1 MIILLEK
8 AHLWYQTINNRIKK
22 HSNGKIIIIVSN
34 SIDSLTSL
42 RIIVG
47 LFKSDVI
54 PYEIIAVQNFDEVDK
69 EIINCQKMKDEIKG
83 FVFINCIGEIDLTKY
98 WFCQDKNIITL
109 VADTKRPIHHQNIRN
124 KTNIVIIDDGM
135 NNIEYCPTEEEME
148 IVRHKV
154 IDIGEGGENDKN
166 EKNEKNEEG
175 KEEKKENEEGNEAE
189 GENVYEIEDDKNK
202 NEKDKSENENEEKN
216 KEDKEA
222 GEDEEKSIK
231 KGGKSK
237 KKIIKKRTDID
248 DEDFNELKNESDS
261 SVKEVD
267 PIEEIADEVSVH
279 GEKKSLNESEEKQ
292 ENVDENKNE
301 NDEEE
306 NKFNEKINKIKEI
319 NEKVNEY
326 YSGNYYG
333 LPSTYIFY
341 SIAHQLHK
349 ENTNYLWYLI
359 ISVTDEY
366 LRYHISDKKY
376 DRIYA
381 ICQSEVLRIEK
392 KKSRDDDTLKIYK
405 STAKEGKSIL
415 IGSDYKLILYRHWNL
430 YDSFIY
436 SSYPLGILSTWKEP
450 GKAEVQK
457 IFAYM
462 GIPLSEAKQ
471 KYRYMKN
478 EYLDTFK
485 DKIIDVSKKFFLNE
499 IIFHSFIYQ
508 FDNNTEMS
516 ASDCVYLL
524 SCLIEFPFEEFNDIE
539 IEDDEFLDD
548 NNSDLSNNEE
558 EEKNNENINNN
569 SEQPNNNDDI
579 NDEKKLLNKNNKK
592 KDNLLKKF
600 WMAYRFLSLKK
611 LNMTNGLI
619 DIAIKFQIALT
630 NNATSIIDKNGVKN
644 EQKFRYSIVSGN
656 LSEDSR
662 YFQYPGNLERL
673 CIVIS
678 ETYNQKKGKK
688 FVNKPYLLA
697 YIDAD
702 NKTYIINGNLGCN
715 KKDDDEKNIFP
726 LQFKF
731 VAKKLKIPISYN
743 YSTEEIITIKKDDL
757 YSFINQI
764 AQL

>member
-1 MIILLEK
+1 MLYLLEK
-8 AHLWYQTINNRIKK
+8 AHIWYEIINNRIKK
-22 HSNGKIIIIVSN
+22 HPNTKIIIIVSM
-34 SIDSLTSL
+34 SIDSATAL
-42 RIIVG
+42 RILVG
-47 LFKSDVI
+47 LFQSDVI
-54 PYEIIAVQNFDEVDK
+54 PYEIIPVPNYDEVDK
-69 EIINCQKMKDEIKG
+69 EILNCQKNQDEITG
-83 FVFINCIGEIDLTKY
+83 FVFINCIGEMDLTKY
-98 WFCQDKNIITL
+98 WFCQERNIISL
-109 VADTKRPIHHQNIRN
+109 IADTKRPIHHQNIRN
-124 KTNIVIIDDGM
+124 STNILVIDDGM
-135 NNIEYCPTEEEME
+135 NNIDYCPTEQEME
-148 IVRHKV
+148 IVRQRV
-154 IDIGEGGENDKN
+154 IEVNNNN
-166 EKNEKNEEG
+166 EKDNKKDEAEEEGEAEEEKNEEEG
-175 KEEKKENEEGNEAE
+175 ENFYKIDDNKSKEDKVEENDDENEEEKE
-189 GENVYEIEDDKNK
+189 GE
-202 NEKDKSENENEEKN
+202 ENEEKS
-216 KEDKEA
+216 
-222 GEDEEKSIK
+222 EKID
-231 KGGKSK
+231 GNNK

-248 DEDFNELKNESDS
+248 DQEFNELKDESNESN
-261 SVKEVD
+261 KEVD
-267 PIEEIADEVSVH
+267 PLDKIAEEVSVQ
-279 GEKKSLNESEEKQ
+279 GEKKSLNDENEEK
-292 ENVDENKNE
+292 
-301 NDEEE
+301 EE
-306 NKFNEKINKIKEI
+306 NEKDEQDEQEKKINDKIHQIQEI
-319 NEKVNEY
+319 NYKVNEY
-326 YSGNYYG
+326 YGGSYYG

-359 ISVTDEY
+359 ISLTDEY

-376 DRIYA
+376 DSLYG

-430 YDSFIY
+430 YESFIY

-450 GKAEVQK
+450 GKGEVQK

-485 DKIIDVSKKFFLNE
+485 DKIIDVSKKFFLND

-524 SCLIEFPFEEFNDIE
+524 SCLIEYPFEEFNDIE
-539 IEDDEFLDD
+539 IEDDEFLGD
-548 NNSDLSNNEE
+548 NNSDISDDEQGKNDGNDDNNIEQN
-558 EEKNNENINNN
+558 NNENNENN
-569 SEQPNNNDDI
+569 I
-579 NDEKKLLNKNNKK
+579 NKK
-592 KDNLLKKF
+592 IKRKDNSLKKF

-630 NNATSIIDKNGVKN
+630 NNATSILDKNGVKN

-656 LSEDSR
+656 LSEESR
-662 YFQYPGNLERL
+662 YFLYPGNLERL

-678 ETYNQKKGKK
+678 ETYKQLRGKK
-688 FVNKPYLLA
+688 VENKPYLLA

-702 NKTYIINGNLGCN
+702 NKTYIIDGNLGCN
-715 KKDDDEKNIFP
+715 KKDDEEKNTFP
-726 LQFKF
+726 IQFKF
-731 VAKKLKIPISYN
+731 VAKKLNIPVSYN
-743 YSTEEIITIKKDDL
+743 YSTEEIITINKDDL

-764 AQL
+764 TQL

>member
-1 MIILLEK
+1 MLYLLEK
-8 AHLWYQTINNRIKK
+8 AHIWYEIINNRIKK
-22 HSNGKIIIIVSN
+22 HPNTKIIIMVSMN
-34 SIDSLTSL
+34 IDSIAAL
-42 RIIVG
+42 RILVG

-54 PYEIIAVQNFDEVDK
+54 QFEIIPIQNYDEVDK
-69 EIINCQKMKDEIKG
+69 EILNCQKIKDEITG

-98 WFCQDKNIITL
+98 WFCQEKHIVSLIT
-109 VADTKRPIHHQNIRN
+109 DTKRPIHHQNIRN
-124 KTNIVIIDDGM
+124 STNILIIDDGM
-135 NNIEYCPTEEEME
+135 NNIDYCPTEKEME
-148 IVRHKV
+148 MVRQRV
-154 IDIGEGGENDKN
+154 IEINDDKEKNDKKDEAEEDNGTEDEKNVEEGENIYKIGGDN
-166 EKNEKNEEG
+166 NTNTEKSENKDENDDENYEEKEEEEKNEENR
-175 KEEKKENEEGNEAE
+175 EN
-189 GENVYEIEDDKNK
+189 K
-202 NEKDKSENENEEKN
+202 
-216 KEDKEA
+216 
-222 GEDEEKSIK
+222 
-231 KGGKSK
+231 K

-248 DEDFNELKNESDS
+248 DQEFNELKDDS
-261 SVKEVD
+261 NTSNKEGD
-267 PIEEIADEVSVH
+267 PLDEIAEQVSVH
-279 GEKKSLNESEEKQ
+279 GEKKSLN
-292 ENVDENKNE
+292 DE
-301 NDEEE
+301 NDENEDKE
-306 NKFNEKINKIKEI
+306 NEKDEQDSQEKKINEKIQQIQEI
-319 NEKVNEY
+319 NYKVNEY
-326 YSGNYYG
+326 YGGSYYG

-349 ENTNYLWYLI
+349 ENVNYLWYLI
-359 ISVTDEY
+359 ISLTDEY

-376 DRIYA
+376 DQLYG

-392 KKSRDDDTLKIYK
+392 KKSKDDDTLKIYK

-450 GKAEVQK
+450 GKGEVQK

-485 DKIIDVSKKFFLNE
+485 DKIIDVSKKFFLND

-539 IEDDEFLDD
+539 IEDDEFLGD
-548 NNSDLSNNEE
+548 NNSDISENEA
-558 EEKNNENINNN
+558 EKNNG
-569 SEQPNNNDDI
+569 
-579 NDEKKLLNKNNKK
+579 NDENNIEQNNTDENNERNNITKRIKK
-592 KDNLLKKF
+592 KDNILKKF

-630 NNATSIIDKNGVKN
+630 NNATSILDKNGVKN

-662 YFQYPGNLERL
+662 YFLYPGNLERL

-678 ETYNQKKGKK
+678 ETYKQLRGKK
-688 FVNKPYLLA
+688 IENKPYLLA
-697 YIDAD
+697 YIDTD
-702 NKTYIINGNLGCN
+702 NKTYIIDGNLGCN
-715 KKDDDEKNIFP
+715 KKDDDEKNTFP
-726 LQFKF
+726 IQFKF
-731 VAKKLKIPISYN
+731 IAKKLKIPVSYN

-764 AQL
+764 SQL

>member
-8 AHLWYQTINNRIKK
+8 AHTWYEIINNRIKK
-22 HSNGKIIIIVSN
+22 HSNGKIIIILSMN
-34 SIDSLTSL
+34 IDSLTSL
-42 RIIVG
+42 RILAG

-54 PYEIIAVQNFDEVDK
+54 PYEIIPVQNYDDVDK
-69 EIINCQKMKDEIKG
+69 EIINCEKMQDEIKG
-83 FVFINCIGEIDLTKY
+83 FVFINCTGEIDLTKY
-98 WFCQDKNIITL
+98 WFCQEKNIITL
-109 VADTKRPIHHQNIRN
+109 VTDIKRPIHHQNIRN
-124 KTNIVIIDDGM
+124 SKNIVIIDDGM
-135 NNIEYCPTEEEME
+135 NYLEYCPTEKEME
-148 IVRHKV
+148 MVRQRV
-154 IDIGEGGENDKN
+154 IDLN
-166 EKNEKNEEG
+166 
-175 KEEKKENEEGNEAE
+175 
-189 GENVYEIEDDKNK
+189 
-202 NEKDKSENENEEKN
+202 ENENEEKKTEN
-216 KEDKEA
+216 DDKKDEVEDEKSAENQKNEEEGENYYKIEEKSKEDKKENENDEENKEEVEA
-222 GEDEEKSIK
+222 GGDENDSK
-231 KGGKSK
+231 KGGNKNK

-248 DEDFNELKNESDS
+248 DEDYNELKNESNS
-261 SVKEVD
+261 NIKEVD
-267 PIEEIADEVSVH
+267 PLDEIAEEASVH
-279 GEKKSLNESEEKQ
+279 GEKKSLKDSENEEQREDNEEAEQ
-292 ENVDENKNE
+292 DN
-301 NDEEE
+301 
-306 NKFNEKINKIKEI
+306 KINEKIKEI
-319 NEKVNEY
+319 QEINSKVNEY
-326 YSGNYYG
+326 YGGSYYG
-333 LPSTYIFY
+333 LPSTYIYY

-376 DRIYA
+376 DKIYA

-450 GKAEVQK
+450 GKGEVQK

-485 DKIIDVSKKFFLNE
+485 DKIIDVSKKFFLND

-539 IEDDEFLDD
+539 MEDDEYLDD
-548 NNSDLSNNEE
+548 NNSNLNESID
-558 EEKNNENINNN
+558 EKNNENENNN
-569 SEQPNNNDDI
+569 NEENNDENNKENI
-579 NDEKKLLNKNNKK
+579 MNKKVKK
-592 KDNLLKKF
+592 KDSILKKF

-630 NNATSIIDKNGVKN
+630 NNATNILDKNGVKN
-644 EQKFRYSIVSGN
+644 ENKFRYSIVSGN
-656 LSEDSR
+656 LSEDSK
-662 YFQYPGNLERL
+662 YFLYPGNLERL

-678 ETYNQKKGKK
+678 ETYKQLRGKK
-688 FVNKPYLLA
+688 IENKPYLLA

-702 NKTYIINGNLGCN
+702 NKTYIIEGNLGCN
-715 KKDDDEKNIFP
+715 KKDDEEKNTFP
-726 LQFKF
+726 IQFKF
-731 VAKKLKIPISYN
+731 VAKKLKIPVSYN

>member
-1 MIILLEK
+1 MIILLQK
-8 AHLWYQTINNRIKK
+8 AHVWYEIMNKRIKK
-22 HSNGKIIIIVSN
+22 HSNKKIIILVSN
-34 SIDSLTSL
+34 NIDSLTSL
-42 RIIVG
+42 RILVG

-54 PYEIIAVQNFDEVDK
+54 SYEIIPVQNYDEVDR
-69 EIINCQKMKDEIKG
+69 EIINCEKMKDEIDG
-83 FVFINCIGEIDLTKY
+83 FVFINCTGEIDLTKY
-98 WFCQDKNIITL
+98 WFCQETDIIAL
-109 VADTKRPIHHQNIRN
+109 VTDIKRPIHHKNLRFSN
-124 KTNIVIIDDGM
+124 KIVIIEDGM
-135 NNIEYCPTEEEME
+135 NNMEYCPTEKEME
-148 IVRHKV
+148 IVRQRV
-154 IDIGEGGENDKN
+154 IEIEEDDKN
-166 EKNEKNEEG
+166 ERKE
-175 KEEKKENEEGNEAE
+175 KEEKKEENEDE
-189 GENVYEIEDDKNK
+189 GENVYKIEDKKSNDQ
-202 NEKDKSENENEEKN
+202 KDEENDNEEEK
-216 KEDKEA
+216 
-222 GEDEEKSIK
+222 EDEEGENKNIK
-231 KGGKSK
+231 KGG

-248 DEDFNELKNESDS
+248 DEDFNDLKKGNDEID
-261 SVKEVD
+261 EID
-267 PIEEIADEVSVH
+267 EIAEEASVH
-279 GEKKSLNESEEKQ
+279 NEKKSIIDEKEKEEEEK
-292 ENVDENKNE
+292 ERIL
-301 NDEEE
+301 
-306 NKFNEKINKIKEI
+306 NEKIRKIQEI
-319 NEKVNEY
+319 NLKVNEY
-326 YSGNYYG
+326 YGGSYYG
-333 LPSTYIFY
+333 LPSTYVYY

-359 ISVTDEY
+359 ISVTDEF

-376 DRIYA
+376 DEIYG

-450 GKAEVQK
+450 GKGEVQK

-499 IIFHSFIYQ
+499 LIFHSFIYQ

-524 SCLIEFPFEEFNDIE
+524 SCLLEFPFDEFNDIE
-539 IEDDEFLDD
+539 IEDDDFLND
-548 NNSDLSNNEE
+548 NNSNISDNEDDKNNDNNIGQINEE
-558 EEKNNENINNN
+558 EINEI
-569 SEQPNNNDDI
+569 SI
-579 NDEKKLLNKNNKK
+579 INKNNKQ
-592 KDNLLKKF
+592 KDNILKKF

-611 LNMTNGLI
+611 LNMTNALI

-630 NNATSIIDKNGVKN
+630 NNATSIIDKNGIKT

-662 YFQYPGNLERL
+662 YFHYPGNLERL

-678 ETYNQKKGKK
+678 ETYKQIKGKK
-688 FVNKPYLLA
+688 LENKPYLLA
-697 YIDAD
+697 YIDSD
-702 NKTYIINGNLGCN
+702 NKTYIIDGNLGCN
-715 KKDDDEKNIFP
+715 KKEDDEKNIFP
-726 LQFKF
+726 IQFKF
-731 VAKKLKIPISYN
+731 VAKKLKIPVSYN

-757 YSFINQI
+757 VPFINQI
-764 AQL
+764 ISL

>member
-1 MIILLEK
+1 MLYLLEK
-8 AHLWYQTINNRIKK
+8 AHIWYEIINNRIKK
-22 HSNGKIIIIVSN
+22 HPNTKIIIIVSM
-34 SIDSLTSL
+34 SIDSATAL
-42 RIIVG
+42 RILVG
-47 LFKSDVI
+47 LFQSDVI
-54 PYEIIAVQNFDEVDK
+54 PYEIIPVPNYDEVDK
-69 EIINCQKMKDEIKG
+69 EILNCQKNQDEITG
-83 FVFINCIGEIDLTKY
+83 FVFINCIGEMDLTKY
-98 WFCQDKNIITL
+98 WFCQERNIISL
-109 VADTKRPIHHQNIRN
+109 IADTKRPIHHQNIRN
-124 KTNIVIIDDGM
+124 STNILVIDDGM
-135 NNIEYCPTEEEME
+135 NNIDYCPTEQEME
-148 IVRHKV
+148 IVRQRV
-154 IDIGEGGENDKN
+154 IEVNNNN
-166 EKNEKNEEG
+166 EKDNKKDEAEEEGEAEEEKNEEEG
-175 KEEKKENEEGNEAE
+175 ENFYKIDDNKSKEDKVEENDDENEEEKE
-189 GENVYEIEDDKNK
+189 GE
-202 NEKDKSENENEEKN
+202 ENEEKS
-216 KEDKEA
+216 
-222 GEDEEKSIK
+222 EKND
-231 KGGKSK
+231 GNNK

-248 DEDFNELKNESDS
+248 DQEFNELKDESNESN
-261 SVKEVD
+261 KEVD
-267 PIEEIADEVSVH
+267 PLDKIAEEVSVQ
-279 GEKKSLNESEEKQ
+279 GEKKSLNDENEEK
-292 ENVDENKNE
+292 
-301 NDEEE
+301 EE
-306 NKFNEKINKIKEI
+306 NEKDEQDEQEKKINDKIHQIQEI
-319 NEKVNEY
+319 NYKVNEY
-326 YSGNYYG
+326 YGGSYYG

-359 ISVTDEY
+359 ISLTDEY

-376 DRIYA
+376 DSLYG

-430 YDSFIY
+430 YESFIY

-450 GKAEVQK
+450 GKGEVQK

-485 DKIIDVSKKFFLNE
+485 DKIIDVSKKFFLND

-524 SCLIEFPFEEFNDIE
+524 SCLIEYPFEEFNDIE
-539 IEDDEFLDD
+539 IEDDEFLGD
-548 NNSDLSNNEE
+548 NNSDISDDEQGKNDGNDDNNIDQN
-558 EEKNNENINNN
+558 NNENNENN
-569 SEQPNNNDDI
+569 I
-579 NDEKKLLNKNNKK
+579 NKK
-592 KDNLLKKF
+592 IKRKDNSLKKF

-630 NNATSIIDKNGVKN
+630 NNATSILDKNGVKN

-656 LSEDSR
+656 LSEESR
-662 YFQYPGNLERL
+662 YFLYPGNLERL

-678 ETYNQKKGKK
+678 ETYKQLRGKK
-688 FVNKPYLLA
+688 VENKPYLLA

-702 NKTYIINGNLGCN
+702 NKTYIIDGNLGCN
-715 KKDDDEKNIFP
+715 KKDDEEKNTFP
-726 LQFKF
+726 IQFKF
-731 VAKKLKIPISYN
+731 VAKKLNIPVSYN
-743 YSTEEIITIKKDDL
+743 YSTEEIITINKDDL

-764 AQL
+764 TQL

>member
-8 AHLWYQTINNRIKK
+8 AYTWYEIINNRIKK
-22 HSNGKIIIIVSN
+22 HSNGKIVILVSSN
-34 SIDSLTSL
+34 IDAIAAL
-42 RIIVG
+42 RILVG

-54 PYEIIAVQNFDEVDK
+54 PYEIIPVQNYDEVDK
-69 EIINCQKMKDEIKG
+69 EIINCQKIQDDIKG

-98 WFCQDKNIITL
+98 WFCQEKNIITL
-109 VADTKRPIHHQNIRN
+109 VTDSKRPIHHKNIRN
-124 KTNIVIIDDGM
+124 SSNIVIIDDGM
-135 NNIEYCPTEEEME
+135 NNIEYCPSEKEME
-148 IVRHKV
+148 IVRQRV
-154 IDIGEGGENDKN
+154 INVNENE
-166 EKNEKNEEG
+166 EKNEKKVEDEEEKSG
-175 KEEKKENEEGNEAE
+175 EEEKKENEEEE
-189 GENVYEIEDDKNK
+189 ENKNEIEDNKNNEDK
-202 NEKDKSENENEEKN
+202 NEKDKENENEEK
-216 KEDKEA
+216 EQEG
-222 GEDEEKSIK
+222 GEENDENNIK
-231 KGGKSK
+231 IGGKNK
-237 KKIIKKRTDID
+237 KKIIKKRTDIN
-248 DEDFNELKNESDS
+248 DEDFIELKNESDTNS
-261 SVKEVD
+261 KKVD
-267 PIEEIADEVSVH
+267 PLDELSEEVSVR
-279 GEKKSLNESEEKQ
+279 GEKKDLSNDGNIEIIENEEQEDNDSQEK
-292 ENVDENKNE
+292 
-301 NDEEE
+301 
-306 NKFNEKINKIKEI
+306 KINEKIKEI
-319 NEKVNEY
+319 QDANSKVNEY
-326 YSGNYYG
+326 YGGSYYG
-333 LPSTYIFY
+333 LPSTYIYY

-359 ISVTDEY
+359 VSVTDEY

-376 DRIYA
+376 DKIYA

-450 GKAEVQK
+450 GKGEVQK

-539 IEDDEFLDD
+539 IEDDDFLED
-548 NNSDLSNNEE
+548 NNSNISENEN
-558 EEKNNENINNN
+558 EKNNENDEGNI
-569 SEQPNNNDDI
+569 EQNDNESKDKNI
-579 NDEKKLLNKNNKK
+579 LIKKFKK
-592 KDNLLKKF
+592 KDNNLKKF

-630 NNATSIIDKNGVKN
+630 NNATSILDKNGVKN
-644 EQKFRYSIVSGN
+644 EQKFRYSIVSAN

-662 YFQYPGNLERL
+662 YFLYPGNLERL

-678 ETYNQKKGKK
+678 ETYKQLRGKK
-688 FVNKPYLLA
+688 TENKPYLLA

-702 NKTYIINGNLGCN
+702 NKTYVIDGNLGCN
-715 KKDDDEKNIFP
+715 KKDDEEKNTFP

-731 VAKKLKIPISYN
+731 VTKKLKIPFSYD

>member
-8 AHLWYQTINNRIKK
+8 AHIWYEIINNRIKK
-22 HSNGKIIIIVSN
+22 HSNGKIIIIVSRN
-34 SIDSLTSL
+34 IDSLTAL
-42 RIIVG
+42 RILVG

-54 PYEIIAVQNFDEVDK
+54 PYEIIPVQNYDEVDK
-69 EIINCQKMKDEIKG
+69 EIINCQKMEDEIKG

-98 WFCQDKNIITL
+98 WFCQEKKIIALIT
-109 VADTKRPIHHQNIRN
+109 DTKRPIHHQNIRD

-135 NNIEYCPTEEEME
+135 NNIEYCPTEKEME
-148 IVRHKV
+148 IVRQRV
-154 IDIGEGGENDKN
+154 IDI
-166 EKNEKNEEG
+166 
-175 KEEKKENEEGNEAE
+175 
-189 GENVYEIEDDKNK
+189 
-202 NEKDKSENENEEKN
+202 NENEEKN
-216 KEDKEA
+216 KINEKNDGGEEEKN
-222 GEDEEKSIK
+222 GEDEKKDEIEENGEEGENIYKIGDNKNNEEKDKSEKEEDDNDDENYEEGEGEENEK
-231 KGGKSK
+231 KGGKNK
-237 KKIIKKRTDID
+237 KKIIKKRNEIN
-248 DEDFNELKNESDS
+248 DEEFNELKNESNIS
-261 SVKEVD
+261 NKEID
-267 PIEEIADEVSVH
+267 PLDEIADEVSVR
-279 GEKKSLNESEEKQ
+279 GEKKSLNDENEELEEK
-292 ENVDENKNE
+292 E
-301 NDEEE
+301 NDEQE
-306 NKFNEKINKIKEI
+306 NKLNEKIKEI
-319 NEKVNEY
+319 QEINTKVNEY
-326 YSGNYYG
+326 YGGSYYG
-333 LPSTYIFY
+333 LPSTYIYY

-349 ENTNYLWYLI
+349 ENINYLWYLI

-376 DRIYA
+376 DRIYG

-392 KKSRDDDTLKIYK
+392 KKTRDDDTLKIYK
-405 STAKEGKSIL
+405 STSKEGKSIL

-450 GKAEVQK
+450 GKGEVQK

-516 ASDCVYLL
+516 ASDCVHLL

-539 IEDDEFLDD
+539 IEDDELLGD
-548 NNSDLSNNEE
+548 NNSNISDNED
-558 EEKNNENINNN
+558 EKNNENDDNDKKNNIEIKN
-569 SEQPNNNDDI
+569 E
-579 NDEKKLLNKNNKK
+579 NNKK
-592 KDNLLKKF
+592 KDNILKKF

-630 NNATSIIDKNGVKN
+630 NNATSILDKNGVKN
-644 EQKFRYSIVSGN
+644 EQKFRYSIVSSN

-662 YFQYPGNLERL
+662 YFLYPGNLERL

-678 ETYNQKKGKK
+678 ETYKQLRGKK
-688 FVNKPYLLA
+688 IENKPYLLA
-697 YIDAD
+697 YIDVD
-702 NKTYIINGNLGCN
+702 SKTYVIDGNLGCN
-715 KKDDDEKNIFP
+715 KKDEDEKNTFP
-726 LQFKF
+726 IQFKF
-731 VAKKLKIPISYN
+731 VAKKLKIPVSYN